1 MYTTIELQTIFN
13 GCKSLDDISRVMQAL
28 LWVKGDGDISP
39 NQERYIR
46 ERSLG
51 RLREI

>member
-13 GCKSLDDISRVMQAL
+13 ACKSLKEIGKAMEAL
-28 LWVKGDGDISP
+28 LWVKEDGDISP